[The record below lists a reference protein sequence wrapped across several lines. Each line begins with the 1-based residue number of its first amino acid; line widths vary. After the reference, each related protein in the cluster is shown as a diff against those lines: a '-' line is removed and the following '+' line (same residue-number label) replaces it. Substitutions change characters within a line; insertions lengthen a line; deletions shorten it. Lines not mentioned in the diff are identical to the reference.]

1 VNWQKSDMNEIEK
14 NTSDD
19 YAEDMLAESAKQDTT
34 KKLAGSWF
42 LLLALAIFANRF
54 TNGDFQFV
62 VEGLVTIGL
71 VSFFL
76 TK

>member
-1 VNWQKSDMNEIEK
+1 MNETKIEK
-14 NTSDD
+14 NTADD
-19 YAEDMLAESAKQDTT
+19 YAENLLAESSKQDNT
-34 KKLAGSWF
+34 KKLTGFWL

-62 VEGLVTIGL
+62 VEGLATIGL

>member
-1 VNWQKSDMNEIEK
+1 MNDTGTEK
-14 NTSDD
+14 DTSDE
-19 YAEDMLAESAKQDTT
+19 YAKNMLAESSQEETT
-34 KKLAGSWF
+34 KKLVGSWF

-54 TNGDFQFV
+54 TNGDFQFAIEV
-62 VEGLVTIGL
+62 LVTIGL

>member
-1 VNWQKSDMNEIEK
+1 MSETEIE
-14 NTSDD
+14 NNPSDD
-19 YAEDMLAESAKQDTT
+19 YAENMPAESSKQNNT
-34 KKLAGSWF
+34 KKLVGSWF

-54 TNGDFQFV
+54 TNGNFQFV

>member
-1 VNWQKSDMNEIEK
+1 MNETEIEK
-14 NTSDD
+14 ITSGD
-19 YAEDMLAESAKQDTT
+19 YAETMLAESTKQDKTT
-34 KKLAGSWF
+34 KLVGSWF

-54 TNGDFQFV
+54 TNGGFQFV

>member
-1 VNWQKSDMNEIEK
+1 MSETEIE
-14 NTSDD
+14 NNPSDD
-19 YAEDMLAESAKQDTT
+19 YAENILAEPTTQNKTT
-34 KKLAGSWF
+34 KLVGSWF

>member
-1 VNWQKSDMNEIEK
+1 MNETEIEK

-19 YAEDMLAESAKQDTT
+19 YVENMLAESSRRDTI
-34 KKLAGSWF
+34 KKLVGSWF

-54 TNGDFQFV
+54 TDGDFQFV
-62 VEGLVTIGL
+62 VEGLCAIGL
-71 VSFFL
+71 VNFFL